1 MTSVLTRKLQAAA
14 LTVALA
20 LPASSVMAQSDWS
33 KPESRTKGT
42 VIGAIAG
49 GLVGGTRGAVV
60 GAALGNGVQ
69 YARHT
74 SSRRHYVRHVAY
86 RHHHRRVVT
95 TTTTYRR
102 Y

>member
-1 MTSVLTRKLQAAA
+1 MTSVTRKLQAAA
-14 LTVALA
+14 LTIALA

-42 VIGAIAG
+42 VIGAVAG
-49 GLVGGTRGAVV
+49 ALVGGTKGAVV

-74 SSRRHYVRHVAY
+74 SSRRHYRHTRHVAY
-86 RHHHRRVVT
+86 RHHRRTVT
-95 TTTTYRR
+95 TTTVRR

>member
-1 MTSVLTRKLQAAA
+1 MTSVTRKLQAAA
-14 LTVALA
+14 LTIALA
-20 LPASSVMAQSDWS
+20 LPAGSAMAQSDWS

-42 VIGAIAG
+42 VIGAVAG
-49 GLVGGTRGAVV
+49 ALVGGTKGAVV

-74 SSRRHYVRHVAY
+74 SSRRHRRIRHVSY
-86 RHHHRRVVT
+86 RHHRRVVT
-95 TTTTYRR
+95 TTTTRR

>member
-1 MTSVLTRKLQAAA
+1 MTSIFNRKIQAAA
-14 LTVALA
+14 LTMALMF
-20 LPASSVMAQSDWS
+20 PASAVMAQSDWS

-42 VIGAIAG
+42 VIGAVAG
-49 GLVGGTRGAVV
+49 ALVGGTKGAVV

-74 SSRRHYVRHVAY
+74 SSRRHHRVRHVAY
-86 RHHHRRVVT
+86 RHHRRVVT
-95 TTTTYRR
+95 TTTYRR

>member
-1 MTSVLTRKLQAAA
+1 MTPLFTRKLQAAA
-14 LTVALA
+14 LTIALA

-33 KPESRTKGT
+33 KPQSRTKGT
-42 VIGAIAG
+42 VIGAVAG
-49 GLVGGTRGAVV
+49 ALVGGTKGAVV

-74 SSRRHYVRHVAY
+74 SSRRHYRVRHIARRHY
-86 RHHHRRVVT
+86 RRTVT
-95 TTTTYRR
+95 TTNYRR

>member
-1 MTSVLTRKLQAAA
+1 MA
-14 LTVALA
+14 LLF
-20 LPASSVMAQSDWS
+20 PASAVMAQNDWS

-42 VIGAIAG
+42 VIGAVAG
-49 GLVGGTRGAVV
+49 ALVGGTKGAVV

-74 SSRRHYVRHVAY
+74 SSRRHHVRHVAY
-86 RHHHRRVVT
+86 RHHRRVVT
-95 TTTTYRR
+95 TTSVRR